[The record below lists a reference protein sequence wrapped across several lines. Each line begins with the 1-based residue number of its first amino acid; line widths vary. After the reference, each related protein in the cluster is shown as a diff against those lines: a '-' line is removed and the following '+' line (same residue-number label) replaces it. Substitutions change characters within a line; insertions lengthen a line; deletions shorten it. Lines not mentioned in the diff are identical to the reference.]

1 MPKSFFETVCAAPA
15 TMVIYRDRVEFKNPN
30 VPHGRGP
37 IDPAH
42 FTPYPKNPTLCKF
55 MIQIGRYEELGS
67 GVHNVTKYL
76 PFYAP
81 NAGAAS
87 FNEDDM
93 FTVVVP
99 LTPIADDATPQ
110 VEAPVEA
117 LVKAPV
123 GALSVDQLETASV
136 PSLSQVCPKSV
147 PSEVAER
154 VLPAAETS
162 VDLQTLMEKAGH
174 SNRTRFRNAILKPL
188 IDAGLLGLTVPDKP
202 RSSKQK
208 YRLTEKGR
216 EALHPR
222 TGVK

>member
-1 MPKSFFETVCAAPA
+1 MPLTVYSKLFAYELTKRCASDSPE
-15 TMVIYRDRVEFKNPN
+15 R
-30 VPHGRGP
+30 
-37 IDPAH
+37 
-42 FTPYPKNPTLCKF
+42 L
-55 MIQIGRYEELGS
+55 
-67 GVHNVTKYL
+67 
-76 PFYAP
+76 
-81 NAGAAS
+81 AGALVDAQVDL
-87 FNEDDM
+87 NPHQVEDVL

-117 LVKAPV
+117 PVKAPV
-123 GALSVDQLETASV
+123 GALSADQLETASV

-147 PSEVAER
+147 PREVAKL
-154 VLPAAETS
+154 VLLAAETS
-162 VDLQTLMEKAGH
+162 ADLQTLMEKAGH

-208 YRLTEKGR
+208 YMLTDKGR